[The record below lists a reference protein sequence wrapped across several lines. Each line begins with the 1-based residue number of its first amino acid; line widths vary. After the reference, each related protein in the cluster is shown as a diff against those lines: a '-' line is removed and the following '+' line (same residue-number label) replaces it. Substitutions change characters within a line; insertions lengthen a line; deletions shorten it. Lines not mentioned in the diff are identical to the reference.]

1 MDKIKNILIC
11 GAGLMGK
18 NIAYVMASN
27 PEFEIT
33 LYDSKDQEPKEGI
46 RKSTLELVQKGIV
59 TSEEVEERLTRIH
72 FTTDLDHA
80 SVRNADI
87 VIEAVFEDM
96 DVKREVFKNLEERCS
111 VKTIFCT
118 NSSVMS
124 PSEVSKE
131 LKHRERFVGT
141 HFWNPAH
148 LIPLV
153 EVIKSDATTDE
164 VAQTMMDIFKAVGKK
179 PVLCKK
185 DVPGFIANRMQHA
198 LWREAIYIVEQGIA
212 DAKTVDDSVKYS
224 FGLRLP
230 QLAPL
235 ENADMVGL
243 DLTYNIHKTVLSDLC
258 DSHEPSPFLAR
269 LKDEGKLGF
278 KAGGEG
284 FQNWTKDEQ
293 EKLSSDLNK
302 YLIKM
307 LYDK

>member
-1 MDKIKNILIC
+1 MNKVKNILIC

-18 NIAYVMASN
+18 NIAYVMAGK

-33 LYDSKDQEPKEGI
+33 LYDSIEQEPGEGI
-46 RKSTLELVQKGIV
+46 RKNTRELVEKGII
-59 TSEEVEERLTRIH
+59 TSAEVEERLKRIH
-72 FTTDLDHA
+72 FTTDIEHSA
-80 SVRNADI
+80 VKNADI
-87 VIEAVFEDM
+87 VIEAVFEDIE
-96 DVKREVFKNLEERCS
+96 VKRDLFKNLEEHCS
-111 VKTIFCT
+111 AETIFCT

-124 PSEVSKE
+124 PSEISRN
-131 LKHRERFVGT
+131 LNHRERFVGT

-153 EVIKSDATTDE
+153 EVIKSDATTDDA
-164 VAQTMMDIFKAVGKK
+164 AQTMMDIFESVGKR

-198 LWREAIYIVEQGIA
+198 LWREAIYIVEEGIA
-212 DAKTVDDSVKYS
+212 DAKTVDDAVKYS

-243 DLTYNIHKTVLSDLC
+243 DLTYNIHKTVLNALC
-258 DSHEPSPFLAR
+258 DSHEPSPLLTE

-278 KAGGEG
+278 KTGEG
-284 FQNWTKDEQ
+284 FQKWSEDEL

-307 LYDK
+307 LYGK

>member
-1 MDKIKNILIC
+1 MDNIKNILIC

-18 NIAYVMASN
+18 NIAYVMAGN
-27 PEFEIT
+27 PEYEIT
-33 LYDSKDQEPKEGI
+33 LYDFKEQDPKVGI
-46 RKSTLELVQKGIV
+46 RKSTQELIEKEII
-59 TSEEVEERLTRIH
+59 SAENVEERLNRIH
-72 FTTDLDHA
+72 FTTDINHEA
-80 SVRNADI
+80 VKNAQI
-87 VIEAVFEDM
+87 VIEAVFEDI
-96 DVKREVFKNLEERCS
+96 DIKQNLFKTLEKRCS
-111 VKTIFCT
+111 TETIFCT

-124 PSEVSKE
+124 PSLISQKLE
-131 LKHRERFVGT
+131 HRGRFVGT

-153 EVIKSDATTDE
+153 EVIKSDATRDD
-164 VAQTMMDIFKAVGKK
+164 VAQTMMTIFKNIGKK

-212 DAKTVDDSVKYS
+212 DARTVDDAVKYS

-258 DSHEPSPFLAR
+258 DSHEPSSLLAN
-269 LKDEGKLGF
+269 LNNEGKLGF
-278 KAGGEG
+278 KSNGEG
-284 FQNWTKDEQ
+284 FQKWSKDEQ
-293 EKLSSDLNK
+293 ERLVSDLNK
-302 YLIKM
+302 YLIRM

>member
-1 MDKIKNILIC
+1 MKIQNILIC

-27 PEFEIT
+27 PEYEIT
-33 LYDSKDQEPKEGI
+33 LYDTKDQDPREGI
-46 RKSTLELVQKGIV
+46 RKSTKELVEKGI
-59 TSEEVEERLTRIH
+59 TSSEELEERLKRVS
-72 FTTDLDHA
+72 FTKDLEHPA
-80 SVRNADI
+80 VKNAHI
-87 VIEAVFEDM
+87 VIEAVFENM
-96 DVKREVFKNLEERCS
+96 DVKREIFKKLEERCS
-111 VKTIFCT
+111 KEAIFCT

-124 PSEVSKE
+124 PSEISRD
-131 LKHRERFVGT
+131 LKHRDRFVGT

-153 EVIKSDATTDE
+153 EVIKSDATRDD
-164 VAQTMMDIFKAVGKK
+164 VAQTMMEIFESVGKK

-198 LWREAIYIVEQGIA
+198 LWREAVYIVEQGIA

-235 ENADMVGL
+235 ENADMVGV
-243 DLTYNIHKTVLSDLC
+243 DLTHAIHSTVLSDLC
-258 DSHEPSPFLAR
+258 DSHEPSPYLDE
-269 LKDEGKLGF
+269 LKSEGKLGF
-278 KAGGEG
+278 KTGEG
-284 FQNWTKDEQ
+284 FMKWTKEEQ
-293 EKLSSDLNK
+293 EKVSSDLNK